1 MADFI
6 KVNRRQ
12 SGKIMAGFLALV
24 WGVLIA
30 STGPASAQSVA
41 FKQAVAEAAA
51 NDKAIATFYRD
62 RDYQPIWTGN
72 SDDQRRRAFLDAAS
86 HLGDH
91 GLPSGRYDAEQL
103 RADFGSVRSA
113 KGRGILEVETTRR
126 FLQYADDIQSG
137 ILNPSRISKD
147 MYVIPPRR
155 DRLAQLVAFSK
166 SSPAAYFRALPPQ
179 QPEYGRLLKE
189 KARLER
195 ILGQGDWGPK
205 VNAKKLQPGDS
216 GAQVT
221 AMRNRLAAMGYKGM
235 GISPDYNDEMTRAVQ
250 AFQTDRGLN
259 PDGVAGQS
267 TIAALNVSVQTQLQ
281 QVIIGLE
288 RQRWMNKPLGKR
300 HIFVNQADF
309 RAFVMDD
316 NKVTLET
323 RVVVGKSSSQY
334 RTPELS
340 DEMTHLI
347 INPTWHV
354 PQSIARKEY
363 LPMLQEDPTSLLRQ
377 GISMTDASGRTVDP
391 RSIDYSQ
398 YDVND
403 FPFDLKQPPS
413 DGNALGK
420 VKFMFPN
427 RFNVYLHD
435 TPSKSLFARDI
446 RAFSHGCVRVQKPFD
461 LAYTILARQS
471 NDPVGM
477 FQRYLDTGLETVVDL
492 EQSIPVHLVYQ
503 TVWVT
508 ADGRPNYRLDTYG
521 RDKMIFGLLQK
532 EGVVLRAVR
541 S

>member
-72 SDDQRRRAFLDAAS
+72 SDEQRRRAFLDAAS

-205 VNAKKLQPGDS
+205 VNAKKLQLKRQAEES
-216 GAQVT
+216 I
-221 AMRNRLAAMGYKGM
+221 RNQLAEFAKE
-235 GISPDYNDEMTRAVQ
+235 IE
-250 AFQTDRGLN
+250 
-259 PDGVAGQS
+259 
-267 TIAALNVSVQTQLQ
+267 QLKK
-281 QVIIGLE
+281 L
-288 RQRWMNKPLGKR
+288 
-300 HIFVNQADF
+300 H
-309 RAFVMDD
+309 
-316 NKVTLET
+316 
-323 RVVVGKSSSQY
+323 
-334 RTPELS
+334 
-340 DEMTHLI
+340 
-347 INPTWHV
+347 
-354 PQSIARKEY
+354 
-363 LPMLQEDPTSLLRQ
+363 
-377 GISMTDASGRTVDP
+377 
-391 RSIDYSQ
+391 
-398 YDVND
+398 
-403 FPFDLKQPPS
+403 KQ
-413 DGNALGK
+413 
-420 VKFMFPN
+420 
-427 RFNVYLHD
+427 H
-435 TPSKSLFARDI
+435 
-446 RAFSHGCVRVQKPFD
+446 
-461 LAYTILARQS
+461 
-471 NDPVGM
+471 
-477 FQRYLDTGLETVVDL
+477 
-492 EQSIPVHLVYQ
+492 
-503 TVWVT
+503 
-508 ADGRPNYRLDTYG
+508 
-521 RDKMIFGLLQK
+521 
-532 EGVVLRAVR
+532 
-541 S
+541 